1 MHWQTAKG
9 PTGASMVSTTPAMH
23 ALPGSLTQA
32 KTCIAG
38 VIDTGEVG
46 DIYCPVSMTPVMHDI
61 TGVNDTGDML
71 RRCH

>member
-1 MHWQTAKG
+1 MNLRTAKG
-9 PTGASMVSTTPAMH
+9 PTGASTVSTTPAVH
-23 ALPGSLTQA
+23 ALPVSLTLA

-46 DIYCPVSMTPVMHDI
+46 YIYCPVSMTPVMHDV

>member
-1 MHWQTAKG
+1 MHWRTAKG
-9 PTGASMVSTTPAMH
+9 PTGASTVSTKPAMH
-23 ALPGSLTQA
+23 ALPVSLTPA
-32 KTCIAG
+32 KTCFAC

-46 DIYCPVSMTPVMHDI
+46 DIYCPVSMTPVMHDV